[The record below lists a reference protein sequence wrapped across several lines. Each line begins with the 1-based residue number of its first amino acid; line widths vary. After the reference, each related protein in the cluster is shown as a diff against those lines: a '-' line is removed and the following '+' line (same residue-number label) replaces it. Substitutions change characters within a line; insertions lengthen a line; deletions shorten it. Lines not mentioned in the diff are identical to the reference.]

1 MNFLKSMSIKN
12 KLISVILSVT
22 LLALFVGFGA
32 VFISLRSHLM
42 EDLQKTMV
50 NTAKIVSDYSIT
62 PLRFDAKERAIE
74 ILEKL
79 DNDPQIECVH
89 IRDNN
94 GVIFAYYNHECVF
107 PEELSLAGEILK
119 RNSFFEGNYLHVT
132 QPIEF
137 QNKVLGYIYLKSTL
151 REVQNAINKLLLN
164 MLMIL
169 AVVIIL
175 AFLVT
180 IYLQNLISGPITE
193 LTDATQK
200 ISSETDYSLRVQPKS
215 KDEIGVLYN
224 GFNHMLEQIQLRQE
238 AEAKSKK
245 ALEFSEEKYRN
256 IYQNSMIGIFRLN
269 IENSGIIEANNQTWD
284 IIGSEYDAGEP
295 VVGKLLNLRDA
306 IRFKNAITEKGF
318 VESFELTINKAEKN
332 KWVSI
337 SGRYLKDADF
347 FEGVI
352 KDITYEKE
360 SFLELKKVNF
370 ELDNFVYHT
379 SHDLRSP
386 LLSILGLITI
396 SKNEKSI
403 DSILGYFDLIERSV
417 KRLDALV
424 INLLTLSRNNRV
436 DDKKQLIEFNKLIE
450 ESVEILNLNKPEN
463 LQVTMEIE
471 QEGEFLSDPTRINI
485 ILNNLI
491 SNAFKYRNPSEDH
504 PFVKIEGKINHQE
517 AVISINDNGMGIQ
530 AESQSKIFNMFYR
543 ATDQSQGSG
552 LGLYIVK
559 NVVDKLKGK
568 IIFSSVVR
576 KGTHFTVKIPNA
588 LHQ

>member
-1 MNFLKSMSIKN
+1 MSIKN

-32 VFISLRSHLM
+32 VFFSLRSHLM

-62 PLRFDAKERAIE
+62 PLRFEAKERAIE

-89 IRDNN
+89 IRDHN
-94 GVIFAYYNHECVF
+94 GVIFAYYNHECEF
-107 PEELSLAGEILK
+107 PEELALAGEMLK

-137 QNKVLGYIYLKSTL
+137 QNKVLGHIYLKSTL
-151 REVQNAINKLLLN
+151 SEVQNAINKLLLN
-164 MLMIL
+164 MLLIF
-169 AVVIIL
+169 AVVILL
-175 AFLVT
+175 AFLVA
-180 IYLQNLISGPITE
+180 IYLQKVISGPITE

-200 ISSETDYSLRVQPKS
+200 ISSETDYKLRVKPKS
-215 KDEIGVLYN
+215 NDEIGVLYN

-238 AEAKSKK
+238 AEARSKK
-245 ALEFSEEKYRN
+245 ALELSEEKYRN

-269 IENSGIIEANNQTWD
+269 IENSGIIEANNRTWD
-284 IIGSEYDAGEP
+284 IIGAEYESGDP
-295 VVGKLLNLRDA
+295 VVGKLLNPRDA
-306 IRFKNAITEKGF
+306 IRLKNAIHENGF
-318 VESFELTINKAEKN
+318 VESFELNINKEEKN
-332 KWVSI
+332 LWVSI
-337 SGRYLKDADF
+337 SGRYLNEAGF
-347 FEGVI
+347 FEGVV

-396 SKNEKSI
+396 SKNEKSL

-436 DDKKQLIEFNKLIE
+436 DDKKQLIDFNKLIE

-463 LQVTMEIE
+463 LEVTMEIE

-491 SNAFKYRNPSEDH
+491 SNAFKYRNPSEDN

-517 AVISINDNGMGIQ
+517 AVITINDNGMGIQ

-568 IIFSSVVR
+568 ISFSSVVR
-576 KGTHFTVKIPNA
+576 KGTSFTVTIPNA
-588 LHQ
+588 LNQ